1 MLDDLTIWVRQR
13 LVEIKDDVRELMR
26 RQVRK
31 LVELV
36 LTDVDLMG
44 RIREATTTAAFE
56 ERHLR
61 DAAGFKSRDALHRA
75 MLKQIAHKDGLY
87 LEFGVYKGDSIN
99 RLAELAPD
107 VTWYGF
113 DSFEGLPEAWTLGAK
128 KGAFSIDGKL
138 PPVRANVRLT
148 KGFFEKT
155 LPDFVPQHPGA
166 TIALLHI
173 DCDLYSATKTIL
185 ENVASMLAPGTIVIF
200 DELINYHGWE
210 EGEYKALMEF
220 TTERKLPFEY
230 VAYNRTGS
238 QVAVRILD
246 AAGTRAPAHHI
257 PAMAG

>member
-1 MLDDLTIWVRQR
+1 MFDELTIWVRQR
-13 LVEIKDDVRELMR
+13 LVDIKDGVRELLR

-56 ERHLR
+56 EQHLR

-75 MLKQIAHKDGLY
+75 MLKQVQHKDGLHF
-87 LEFGVYKGDSIN
+87 EFGVYKGDSIN

-138 PPVRANVRLT
+138 PPVRGNVRLT
-148 KGFFEKT
+148 KGFFENT
-155 LPDFVPQHPGA
+155 LPGFVAQHPGGKL
-166 TIALLHI
+166 ALLHI

-185 ENVASMLAPGTIVIF
+185 ENVAPMLVPGTIVIF

-210 EGEYKALMEF
+210 EGEFKAFMEF
-220 TTERKLPFEY
+220 TAERGLAFEY
-230 VAYNRTGS
+230 IAYNRTGS
-238 QVAVRILD
+238 QVAVRILVPS
-246 AAGTRAPAHHI
+246 ALAPADHVI
-257 PAMAG
+257 AKAG